1 MSERKSKEV
10 PGGTPA
16 NVQGDNLNKKKHKFK
31 MPGAFQIVFFMLALV
46 CIMSF
51 FIPVSVQDADTGK
64 IVYNAMLDS
73 SGNVVANAGP
83 QPKGLWDLI
92 IAPIQ
97 GFQNS
102 AAVGIAIFLAGAF
115 LNVLNST
122 KSFEAG
128 IGKLLTKLKGNAL
141 VAIMLFVFAIMGTV
155 FGFWEEITAFSLVVI
170 PMFILAGYD
179 IMTGFAVL
187 FIGATIGNMSSIVN
201 PFSTGAAVAAI
212 GNPDLTIGSGLILRM
227 VMFVVMYIIAAIML
241 MKYAAKVKKDPG
253 RSVLAKVQGLKEI
266 EIDKNK
272 SPEITRSRFWSIIVF
287 AAIIILMLI
296 GYTPWESIG
305 GTTLSNIVNAPIVFL
320 GNIPVLG
327 DILGAGNV
335 TPLGEWGF
343 NEFSFLFLAGSL
355 LLIPINHMKVNDF
368 IDKFID
374 GAAGMLSVVLVL
386 SIANGIAVIMGD
398 STYGM
403 SVTFV
408 YWISTALAGVPL
420 WIFAVVAVLA
430 YIGIGFFLQSTS
442 GVAGLTMP
450 ILGAVAAGL
459 FTATSIGVVGG
470 QIILIGAFIVGIN
483 FMCAIYPTGTL
494 MGTLQL
500 FGLPY
505 EHYLKFSLKYYIPLL
520 LAGTVILS
528 IAPYIGLVM

>member
-1 MSERKSKEV
+1 MTDMTNDKTAKTE
-10 PGGTPA
+10 G
-16 NVQGDNLNKKKHKFK
+16 VQADNLNEKKKHKFK
-31 MPGAFQIVFFMLALV
+31 MPGAFQIVFFMLFLV

-51 FIPVSVQDADTGK
+51 FVPTSVHDEVTGQ
-64 IVYNAMLDS
+64 IIFNATLDS
-73 SGNVVANAGP
+73 SGDIVKNSGP
-83 QPKGLWDLI
+83 QPKGIWDLI
-92 IAPIQ
+92 VAPIQ

-141 VAIMLFVFAIMGTV
+141 VAIMLFVFSVMGTV

-170 PMFILAGYD
+170 PMFIMAGYD

-212 GNPDLTIGSGLILRM
+212 GNPDLTIGSGIVLRM
-227 VMFVVMYIIAAIML
+227 VLFVAMYIIGALML
-241 MKYAAKVKKDPG
+241 MRYASRIRKDPAK
-253 RSVLAKVQGLKEI
+253 SVLANVKGLKP
-266 EIDKNK
+266 IDMDAGK
-272 SPEITRSRFWSIIVF
+272 SPEITRSRFWSIVVFVCIIVF
-287 AAIIILMLI
+287 MLI
-296 GYTPWESIG
+296 GYTPWEAIG
-305 GTTLSNIVNAPIVFL
+305 GTALSNIINWPINFL
-320 GNIPVLG
+320 AGIPVIG
-327 DILGAGNV
+327 DIFGAGNV
-335 TPLGEWGF
+335 TPLGDWGF

-355 LLIPINHMKVNDF
+355 LLIPINRMK
-368 IDKFID
+368 IDKFIDTFVD

-398 STYGM
+398 STSGM
-403 SVTFV
+403 SVTFI
-408 YWISTALAGVPL
+408 YWISNALAGVPL

-442 GVAGLTMP
+442 GVAGLSMP

-459 FTATSIGVVGG
+459 FTASSIGVVGG
-470 QIILIGAFIVGIN
+470 QVILIGAFVIGIN
-483 FMCAIYPTGTL
+483 FMCAIYPTATL
-494 MGTLQL
+494 MGTIQL

-505 EHYLKFSLKYYIPLL
+505 ESYLRFSLKYYIPMLL
-520 LAGTVILS
+520 VATIILS
-528 IAPYIGLVM
+528 IAPYIGLTI